1 MIETLSAHQLEALEA
16 MVDLRELEL
25 EFHALIATTGL
36 ARQQLDVF
44 QAGIAR
50 LPYLTP
56 EMQVQL
62 ARALQ
67 QLTPPGLPHPSQAP
81 PSHPPQGG

>member
-1 MIETLSAHQLEALEA
+1 MIEVLSAHQLEALEA

-25 EFHALIATTGL
+25 EFQAKIATVGL
-36 ARQQLDVF
+36 ASHQLDVF
-44 QAGIAR
+44 QAALAR
-50 LPYLTP
+50 LPQLTP

-67 QLTPPGLPHPSQAP
+67 HVTSPGLPIPAQAP
-81 PSHPPQGG
+81 TSHPPQGG